1 MSGNQAVD
9 INQPNAAISINTNG
23 SDWMWA
29 AFSIFMLSDLG
40 MIAWMF
46 TRHSAQR
53 CLHIVPIIAL
63 SIMSVVYFTM
73 AADLG
78 STPVTAEF
86 YGAHHQTYAGE
97 PATRAIWYA
106 RYIGWVLTMP
116 LLTLEVLFT
125 AAMSPT
131 EVATAMFF
139 QVVAFVC
146 FLVGALVSSTYKWG
160 YFVFATVSIIYVI
173 ILLLVPGR
181 NAAGAISDNVRSIF
195 TRSTSVMAFL
205 LLLYPLAWGLADG
218 GNVITSDGEMV
229 FYGVLDVLLYPCF
242 LYAFVFQLQG
252 TDVCCFGFGP
262 KSHELISEK
271 HTVAPTAAPVEAI
284 AQPTPEEQV

>member
-29 AFSIFMLSDLG
+29 AFSIFLLSDLG
-40 MIAWMF
+40 MIAWMYL
-46 TRHSAQR
+46 RHSAQR
-53 CLHIVPIIAL
+53 RLYTVPIIAL
-63 SIMSVVYFTM
+63 SIMSVAYFSM

-86 YGAHHQTYAGE
+86 YGNHHQVYAGE

-106 RYIGWVLTMP
+106 RYIGWILTMP
-116 LLTLEVLFT
+116 LLALEVLFT

-131 EVATAMFF
+131 EVATTMFF

-146 FLVGALVSSTYKWG
+146 FLVGALVPSTYKWG
-160 YFVFATVSIIYVI
+160 YFVFALASLIYVI
-173 ILLLVPGR
+173 VTLLVPGR

-195 TRSTSVMAFL
+195 TRSVSIMSFL

-229 FYGVLDVLLYPCF
+229 FYGILDLLLYPCF
-242 LYAFVFQLQG
+242 LFAFVFQLQG
-252 TDVCCFGFGP
+252 TDVCLFGFGP
-262 KSHELISEK
+262 KGHELISEK
-271 HTVAPTAAPVEAI
+271 PAAPIEA
-284 AQPTPEEQV
+284 ATVGTPEEQV